1 MSEETER
8 TRELVE
14 QAYGLAQRSRTLR
27 VQVTELAKKAARI
40 REASRKVRDNR
51 NRSRTAE
58 SAIPH
63 ES

>member
-14 QAYGLAQRSRTLR
+14 QAYGLAQRSRALR
-27 VQVTELAKKAARI
+27 TQVTELTRKAARI
-40 REASRKVRDNR
+40 RDASKKVRYDRTR
-51 NRSRTAE
+51 NRTTE
-58 SAIPH
+58 NAIHH

>member
-51 NRSRTAE
+51 NGNHKSARGSIDE
-58 SAIPH
+58 S
-63 ES
+63 